1 MTNADLFMTL
11 TEHEAAVRAAGF
23 ATVDLL
29 VEKRGWPS
37 FGPSHDVIR

>member
-11 TEHEAAVRAAGF
+11 TEHEAAIRAGGF

-29 VEKRGWPS
+29 VEKGGLALFRA
-37 FGPSHDVIR
+37 FA